1 MFVFSFIVGG
11 VGLFMERGG
20 QAILFPACGGRC
32 EDDVFKIQTKS
43 RTKAENHHEMVE
55 TVDHAVRED
64 VHRHEVQGD
73 VANSARAV
81 EGTKPPITILIVTFD
96 LGSLRQGIVGK
107 LRFAGIIID
116 KTVFPAFR

>member
-43 RTKAENHHEMVE
+43 RTKADSPTVNAVIVE
-55 TVDHAVRED
+55 VAD
-64 VHRHEVQGD
+64 VNDDRRSAYV
-73 VANSARAV
+73 VAG
-81 EGTKPPITILIVTFD
+81 GTKPPITILLVTFRITD
-96 LGSLRQGIVGK
+96 DSLRRAIAGK
-107 LRFAGIIID
+107 LRFA
-116 KTVFPAFR
+116 